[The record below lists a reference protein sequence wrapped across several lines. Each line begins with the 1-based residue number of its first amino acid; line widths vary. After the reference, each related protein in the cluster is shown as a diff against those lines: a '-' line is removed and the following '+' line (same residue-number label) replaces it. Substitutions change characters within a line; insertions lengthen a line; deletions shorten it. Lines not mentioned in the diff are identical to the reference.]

1 MKEDKRPP
9 FLWIPLTKAE
19 YRFSV
24 FLRSREQERDMKSLH
39 CLLLST
45 LVCTILS
52 LNSMQ
57 AQQTVSSF
65 KRWNPKISEIADK
78 LEDSLRKQFQD
89 RKLTWPPQEVYLR
102 SFKYDKV
109 LELWVRDSATKVF
122 HLFKTYK
129 VCMQSGST
137 GPKRM
142 EGDFQVPEGF
152 YYIND
157 YNTNSMYHLA
167 LGISYPN
174 ASDRIL
180 SDPQRPGSKIYVHG
194 ACVST
199 GCIAIT
205 DQFIEEVFLITS
217 AAHEQGQDFVP
228 IHVFPVKYNVKKS
241 FEYLATTTKDNQP
254 LQQFAVTLK
263 DAFDHFEAKKTLP
276 LILVN
281 DKGQYLI
288 K

>member
-1 MKEDKRPP
+1 MRN
-9 FLWIPLTKAE
+9 LL
-19 YRFSV
+19 
-24 FLRSREQERDMKSLH
+24 
-39 CLLLST
+39 CLLVIATLLFSLGQST
-45 LVCTILS
+45 AS
-52 LNSMQ
+52 
-57 AQQTVSSF
+57 AQQTVSAF
-65 KRWNPKISEIADK
+65 KRWNPKLADIATK
-78 LEDSLRKQFQD
+78 LEDSLRKQFQE
-89 RKLTWPPQEVYLR
+89 KKMTWPPREVYLR
-102 SFKYDKV
+102 SFKFDKV
-109 LELWVRDSATKVF
+109 LELWVRDSAAKTF
-122 HLFKTYK
+122 ELFKAYK

-157 YNTNSMYHLA
+157 YNSNSMYHLA

-174 ASDRIL
+174 ASDKIL

-205 DQFIEEVFLITS
+205 DQLIEEVFLITS
-217 AAHEQGQDFVP
+217 LAHQQGQDFVP

-263 DAFDHFEAKKTLP
+263 EAFDHFEVKKTLP